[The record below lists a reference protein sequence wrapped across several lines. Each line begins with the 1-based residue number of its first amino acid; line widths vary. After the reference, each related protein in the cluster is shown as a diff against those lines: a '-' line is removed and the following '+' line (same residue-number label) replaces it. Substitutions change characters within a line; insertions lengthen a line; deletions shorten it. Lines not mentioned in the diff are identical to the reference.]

1 MAIEKTIIL
10 KADMKEA
17 LDRLGAVEKS
27 LEDINDTTKKTEKST
42 GSLATGFKGVGLAM
56 KAAGFALI
64 MKLVDSV
71 TEALMKNQE
80 IADTVETVFNSIGLV
95 FKMVSDTLIDVV
107 KSVTESTENFD
118 AMQKVVSNLMDLALT
133 PFKLAFD
140 SIKLGVQ
147 ALQLVWEKSIF
158 GGKGKDKERIAEL
171 TLSIEATKQSLKDTA
186 IEAVESGKAIAT
198 NLVEAVGEVVTIAGK
213 TTEAFKETF
222 EGITINSIIEQGK
235 AITETK
241 KNYELLALAQQR
253 LVEQYDLEAETQRG
267 IRDDIRLS
275 IEERI
280 AANNELGAVL
290 QRQSEAE
297 KAAIQSQIDSVI
309 QLEELEGKTNETK
322 AERFALETELLAIDA
337 KVKGFQAEQLTNE
350 AALQD
355 ERITNLQE
363 LSDIGKTELD
373 KQINNIEIQAEKKR
387 ELAIRTISDA
397 EELQATL
404 IAIDKDASKQKKDI
418 EEDLKKMQLD
428 GAMNIMNSLAAIGQQ
443 KLTNEQNALQKQLDQ
458 GLISQEEFDKESAK
472 IERESIKREKRNAM
486 MKILIDTAQGV
497 AGAIKAGAGIPFP
510 ANLGAIISGVA
521 AVLAGIASAK
531 ATLGKVS
538 GGGGG
543 GDGGGDT
550 PEIENAIS
558 DSQQGGIGGAAMSL
572 LPDIGITNEGQ
583 QSLQA
588 YVVEN
593 DISSSQALQEE
604 LEIQATL

>member
-17 LDRLGAVEKS
+17 LESLGNVEKS
-27 LEDINDTTKKTEKST
+27 LKDIDETTKKSEKGQS
-42 GSLATGFKGVGLAM
+42 AMAKGFKGVGLAM

-80 IADTVETVFNSIGLV
+80 IADTVETVFNSIGIV
-95 FKMVSDTLIDVV
+95 FKMVSDTLISVG
-107 KSVTESTENFD
+107 KSVLESTDNFD
-118 AMQKVVSNLMDLALT
+118 AMQKVITNLIKLSIT

-140 SIKLGVQ
+140 GIKLGIQ
-147 ALQLVWEKSIF
+147 SLQLVWEKSVF
-158 GGKGKDKERIAEL
+158 GGKGEDIERIAEL
-171 TLSIEATKQSLKDTA
+171 TASIEDTKASLKGVVTDA
-186 IEAVESGKAIAT
+186 IDSGKAIAT
-198 NLVEAVGEVVTIAGK
+198 NLGEAVGEIVTIAGK

-222 EGITINSIIEQGK
+222 EGVTVNSIIEQGK

-267 IRDDIRLS
+267 IRDDIRLTVD
-275 IEERI
+275 ERI

-373 KQINNIEIQAEKKR
+373 RQINDIEIQAEKKR
-387 ELAIRTISDA
+387 ELARRTITDA
-397 EELQATL
+397 KQLQDTL
-404 IAIDKDASKQKKDI
+404 TTIDKDAAKQKEGISRELGRQQRDI
-418 EEDLKKMQLD
+418 VANTLGAVSGLIGEETKAGKALAVGQALINTYSAAAAALAPPPL
-428 GAMNIMNSLAAIGQQ
+428 GAGPIFGPIAAIGAVASGMASVKRILST
-443 KLTNEQNALQKQLDQ
+443 KLPDSPDVPSPDLSPPSIPDTPSLQEMNTGGLG
-458 GLISQEEFDKESAK
+458 GLIPNMNTIQPVS
-472 IERESIKREKRNAM
+472 
-486 MKILIDTAQGV
+486 TAP
-497 AGAIKAGAGIPFP
+497 I
-510 ANLGAIISGVA
+510 
-521 AVLAGIASAK
+521 
-531 ATLGKVS
+531 
-538 GGGGG
+538 
-543 GDGGGDT
+543 
-550 PEIENAIS
+550 
-558 DSQQGGIGGAAMSL
+558 
-572 LPDIGITNEGQ
+572 
-583 QSLQA
+583 QA
-588 YVVEN
+588 FVVEN
-593 DISSSQALQEE
+593 DISNAQALQEE

>member
-17 LDRLGAVEKS
+17 LESLGNVEKS
-27 LEDINDTTKKTEKST
+27 LKDIDETTKKSEKGQS
-42 GSLATGFKGVGLAM
+42 AMAKGFKGVGLAM

-80 IADTVETVFNSIGLV
+80 IADTVETVFNSIGIV
-95 FKMVSDTLIDVV
+95 FKMVSDTLISVG
-107 KSVTESTENFD
+107 KSVLESTDNFD
-118 AMQKVVSNLMDLALT
+118 AMQKVITNLIKLSIT

-140 SIKLGVQ
+140 GIKLGIQ
-147 ALQLVWEKSIF
+147 SLQLVWEKSVF
-158 GGKGKDKERIAEL
+158 GGKGEDIERIAEL
-171 TLSIEATKQSLKDTA
+171 TASIEDTKASLKGVVTDA
-186 IEAVESGKAIAT
+186 IDSGKAIAT
-198 NLVEAVGEVVTIAGK
+198 NLGEAVGEIVTIAGK

-222 EGITINSIIEQGK
+222 EGVTVNSIIEQGK
-235 AITETK
+235 AITATK

-267 IRDDIRLS
+267 IRDDIRLTVD
-275 IEERI
+275 ERI

-373 KQINNIEIQAEKKR
+373 RQINDIEIQAEKKR
-387 ELAIRTISDA
+387 ELARRTITDA
-397 EELQATL
+397 KQLQDTL
-404 IAIDKDASKQKKDI
+404 TTIDKDAAKQKEGISRELGRQQRDI
-418 EEDLKKMQLD
+418 VANTLGAVSGLIGEETKAGKALAVGQALINTYSAAAAALAPPPL
-428 GAMNIMNSLAAIGQQ
+428 GAGPIFGPIAAIGAVASGMASVKRILST
-443 KLTNEQNALQKQLDQ
+443 KLPDSPDVPSPDLSPPSIPDTPSLQEMNTGGLG
-458 GLISQEEFDKESAK
+458 GLIPNMNTIQPVS
-472 IERESIKREKRNAM
+472 
-486 MKILIDTAQGV
+486 TAP
-497 AGAIKAGAGIPFP
+497 I
-510 ANLGAIISGVA
+510 
-521 AVLAGIASAK
+521 
-531 ATLGKVS
+531 
-538 GGGGG
+538 
-543 GDGGGDT
+543 
-550 PEIENAIS
+550 
-558 DSQQGGIGGAAMSL
+558 
-572 LPDIGITNEGQ
+572 
-583 QSLQA
+583 QA
-588 YVVEN
+588 FVVEN
-593 DISSSQALQEE
+593 DISNAQALQEE

>member
-17 LDRLGAVEKS
+17 LESLGNVEKS
-27 LEDINDTTKKTEKST
+27 LKDIDETTKKSEKGQS
-42 GSLATGFKGVGLAM
+42 AMAKGFKGVGLAM

-80 IADTVETVFNSIGLV
+80 IADTVETVFNSIGIV
-95 FKMVSDTLIDVV
+95 FKMVSDTLISVG
-107 KSVTESTENFD
+107 KSVLESTDNFD
-118 AMQKVVSNLMDLALT
+118 AMQKVITNLIKLSIT

-140 SIKLGVQ
+140 GIKLGIQ
-147 ALQLVWEKSIF
+147 SLQLVWEKSVF
-158 GGKGKDKERIAEL
+158 GGKGEDIERIAEL
-171 TLSIEATKQSLKDTA
+171 TASIEDTKASLKGVVTDA
-186 IEAVESGKAIAT
+186 IDSGKAIVN
-198 NLVEAVGEVVTIAGK
+198 NLGEAVGEIVTIAGK

-222 EGITINSIIEQGK
+222 EGVTVNSIIEQGK
-235 AITETK
+235 AITATK

-267 IRDDIRLS
+267 IRDDIRLTVD
-275 IEERI
+275 ERI

-373 KQINNIEIQAEKKR
+373 RQINDIEIQAEKKR
-387 ELAIRTISDA
+387 ELARRTITDA
-397 EELQATL
+397 KQLQDTL
-404 IAIDKDASKQKKDI
+404 TTIDKDAAKQKEGISRELGRQQRDI
-418 EEDLKKMQLD
+418 VANTLGAVSGLIGEETKAGKALAVGQALINTYSAAAAALAPPPL
-428 GAMNIMNSLAAIGQQ
+428 GAGPIFGPIAAIGAVASGMASVKRILST
-443 KLTNEQNALQKQLDQ
+443 KLPDSPDVPSPDLSPPSIPDTPSLQEMNTGGLG
-458 GLISQEEFDKESAK
+458 GLIPNMNTIQPVS
-472 IERESIKREKRNAM
+472 
-486 MKILIDTAQGV
+486 TAP
-497 AGAIKAGAGIPFP
+497 I
-510 ANLGAIISGVA
+510 
-521 AVLAGIASAK
+521 
-531 ATLGKVS
+531 
-538 GGGGG
+538 
-543 GDGGGDT
+543 
-550 PEIENAIS
+550 
-558 DSQQGGIGGAAMSL
+558 
-572 LPDIGITNEGQ
+572 
-583 QSLQA
+583 QA
-588 YVVEN
+588 FVVEN
-593 DISSSQALQEE
+593 DISNAQALQEE

>member
-17 LDRLGAVEKS
+17 LESLGNVEKS
-27 LEDINDTTKKTEKST
+27 LKDIDETTKKSEKGQS
-42 GSLATGFKGVGLAM
+42 AMAKGFKGVGLAM

-80 IADTVETVFNSIGLV
+80 IADTVETVFNSIGIV
-95 FKMVSDTLIDVV
+95 FKMVSDTLISVG
-107 KSVTESTENFD
+107 KSVLESTDNFD
-118 AMQKVVSNLMDLALT
+118 AMQKVITNLIKLSIT

-140 SIKLGVQ
+140 GIKLGIQ
-147 ALQLVWEKSIF
+147 SLQLVWEKSVF
-158 GGKGKDKERIAEL
+158 GGKGEDIERIAEL
-171 TLSIEATKQSLKDTA
+171 TASIEDTKASLKGVVTDA
-186 IEAVESGKAIAT
+186 IDSGKAIVN
-198 NLVEAVGEVVTIAGK
+198 NLGEAVGEIVTIAGK

-222 EGITINSIIEQGK
+222 EGVTVNSIIEQGK

-267 IRDDIRLS
+267 IRDDIRLTVD
-275 IEERI
+275 ERI

-297 KAAIQSQIDSVI
+297 KLAVQAQLDSLTE
-309 QLEELEGKTNETK
+309 LEQLEGKTNETK

-373 KQINNIEIQAEKKR
+373 RQINDIEIQAEKKR
-387 ELAIRTISDA
+387 ELARRTITDA
-397 EELQATL
+397 KQLQDTL
-404 IAIDKDASKQKKDI
+404 TTIDKDAAKQKENIARELGRQQRDI
-418 EEDLKKMQLD
+418 VANTLGAVSGLIGEETKAGKALAVGQALINTYSAAAAALAPPPV
-428 GAMNIMNSLAAIGQQ
+428 GAGPIFGPIAAIGAVAAGMSSVKKILST
-443 KLTNEQNALQKQLDQ
+443 KLPGTTDTSTPDLSPPDIPETPTLQEMNTGGLG
-458 GLISQEEFDKESAK
+458 GLIPN
-472 IERESIKREKRNAM
+472 I
-486 MKILIDTAQGV
+486 
-497 AGAIKAGAGIPFP
+497 
-510 ANLGAIISGVA
+510 
-521 AVLAGIASAK
+521 
-531 ATLGKVS
+531 
-538 GGGGG
+538 
-543 GDGGGDT
+543 
-550 PEIENAIS
+550 NAIEPVS
-558 DSQQGGIGGAAMSL
+558 TTPI
-572 LPDIGITNEGQ
+572 
-583 QSLQA
+583 QA
-588 YVVEN
+588 FVVEN
-593 DISSSQALQEE
+593 DISSAQALQEE

>member
-17 LDRLGAVEKS
+17 LESLGNVEKS
-27 LEDINDTTKKTEKST
+27 LKDIDETTKKSEKGQS
-42 GSLATGFKGVGLAM
+42 AMAKGFKGVGLAM

-80 IADTVETVFNSIGLV
+80 IADTVETVFNSIGIV
-95 FKMVSDTLIDVV
+95 FKMVSDTLISVG
-107 KSVTESTENFD
+107 KSVLESTDNFD
-118 AMQKVVSNLMDLALT
+118 AMQKVITNLIKLSIT

-140 SIKLGVQ
+140 GIKLGIQ
-147 ALQLVWEKSIF
+147 SLQLVWEKSVF
-158 GGKGKDKERIAEL
+158 GGKGEDIERIAEL
-171 TLSIEATKQSLKDTA
+171 TASIEDTKASLKGVVTDA
-186 IEAVESGKAIAT
+186 IDSGKAIVN
-198 NLVEAVGEVVTIAGK
+198 NLGEAVGEIVTIAGK

-222 EGITINSIIEQGK
+222 EGVTVNSIIEQGK

-267 IRDDIRLS
+267 IRDDIRLTVD
-275 IEERI
+275 ERI

-297 KAAIQSQIDSVI
+297 KLAVQAQLDSLTE
-309 QLEELEGKTNETK
+309 LEQLEGKTNETK

-373 KQINNIEIQAEKKR
+373 RQINDIEIQAEKKR
-387 ELAIRTISDA
+387 ELARRTITDA
-397 EELQATL
+397 KQLQDTL
-404 IAIDKDASKQKKDI
+404 TTIDKDAAKQKENIARELGRQQRDI
-418 EEDLKKMQLD
+418 VANTLGAVSGLIGEETKAGKALAVGQALINTYSAAAAALAPPPL
-428 GAMNIMNSLAAIGQQ
+428 GAGPIFGPIAAIGAVASGMASVKRILST
-443 KLTNEQNALQKQLDQ
+443 KLPDSPDVPSPDLSPPSIPDTPSLQEMNTGGLG
-458 GLISQEEFDKESAK
+458 GLIPNMNTIQPVS
-472 IERESIKREKRNAM
+472 
-486 MKILIDTAQGV
+486 TAP
-497 AGAIKAGAGIPFP
+497 I
-510 ANLGAIISGVA
+510 
-521 AVLAGIASAK
+521 
-531 ATLGKVS
+531 
-538 GGGGG
+538 
-543 GDGGGDT
+543 
-550 PEIENAIS
+550 
-558 DSQQGGIGGAAMSL
+558 
-572 LPDIGITNEGQ
+572 
-583 QSLQA
+583 QA
-588 YVVEN
+588 FVVEN
-593 DISSSQALQEE
+593 DISNAQALQEE

>member
-80 IADTVETVFNSIGLV
+80 IADTVETVFNSIGIV
-95 FKMVSDTLIDVV
+95 FKMVSDTLI
-107 KSVTESTENFD
+107 SVGKEVLSSTDNFD
-118 AMQKVVSNLMDLALT
+118 AMQKVVTNLMKLSIT
-133 PFKLAFD
+133 PLKLAFD
-140 SIKLGVQ
+140 GIKLGVQ

-186 IEAVESGKAIAT
+186 LEAVESGKAIAT
-198 NLVEAVGEVVTIAGK
+198 NLGEAVGEIVTIAGK

-222 EGITINSIIEQGK
+222 EDITVNSIIEQGK

-267 IRDDIRLS
+267 IRDDIRLTV
-275 IEERI
+275 EERI

-297 KAAIQSQIDSVI
+297 KAAIQAQIDSVI

-355 ERITNLQE
+355 EKITNLQE

-373 KQINNIEIQAEKKR
+373 RQINDIDIAAEKKR

-404 IAIDKDASKQKKDI
+404 VTIDKDAAKQKEDI
-418 EEDLKKMQLD
+418 ARELGAQQRDIVANTLGAVSGLMSEESKTGKALAVGQALINTYSAAAAALAPPPL
-428 GAMNIMNSLAAIGQQ
+428 GAGPIFGPIAAIGAVASGMASVKKILST
-443 KLTNEQNALQKQLDQ
+443 KLPGSPDVPSPDLSPPDITNTSSLQEMNTGGLG
-458 GLISQEEFDKESAK
+458 GLIPNMNTIQPTSTVP
-472 IERESIKREKRNAM
+472 I
-486 MKILIDTAQGV
+486 
-497 AGAIKAGAGIPFP
+497 
-510 ANLGAIISGVA
+510 
-521 AVLAGIASAK
+521 
-531 ATLGKVS
+531 
-538 GGGGG
+538 
-543 GDGGGDT
+543 
-550 PEIENAIS
+550 
-558 DSQQGGIGGAAMSL
+558 
-572 LPDIGITNEGQ
+572 
-583 QSLQA
+583 QA
-588 YVVEN
+588 FVVEN
-593 DISSSQALQEE
+593 DISNAQALQEE

>member
-80 IADTVETVFNSIGLV
+80 IADTVETVFNSIGIV
-95 FKMVSDTLIDVV
+95 FKMVSDTLISVG
-107 KSVTESTENFD
+107 KSVLESTDNFD
-118 AMQKVVSNLMDLALT
+118 AMQKVITNLIKLSIT

-140 SIKLGVQ
+140 GIKLGIQ
-147 ALQLVWEKSIF
+147 SLQLVWEKSVF
-158 GGKGKDKERIAEL
+158 GGKGEDIERIAEL
-171 TLSIEATKQSLKDTA
+171 TASIEDTKASLKGVVTDA
-186 IEAVESGKAIAT
+186 IDSGKAIVN
-198 NLVEAVGEVVTIAGK
+198 NLGEAVGEIVTIAGK

-222 EGITINSIIEQGK
+222 EGVTVNSIIEQGK

-267 IRDDIRLS
+267 IRDDIRLTVD
-275 IEERI
+275 ERI

-373 KQINNIEIQAEKKR
+373 RQINDIEIQAEKKR
-387 ELAIRTISDA
+387 ELARRTITDA
-397 EELQATL
+397 KQLQDTL
-404 IAIDKDASKQKKDI
+404 TTIDKDAAKQKEGISRELGRQQRDI
-418 EEDLKKMQLD
+418 VANTLGAVSGLIGEETKAGKALAVGQALINTYSAAAAALAPPPL
-428 GAMNIMNSLAAIGQQ
+428 GAGPIFGPIAAIGAVASGMASVKRILST
-443 KLTNEQNALQKQLDQ
+443 KLPDSPDVPSPDLSPPSIPDTPSLQEMNTGGLG
-458 GLISQEEFDKESAK
+458 GLIPNMNTIQPVS
-472 IERESIKREKRNAM
+472 
-486 MKILIDTAQGV
+486 TAP
-497 AGAIKAGAGIPFP
+497 I
-510 ANLGAIISGVA
+510 
-521 AVLAGIASAK
+521 
-531 ATLGKVS
+531 
-538 GGGGG
+538 
-543 GDGGGDT
+543 
-550 PEIENAIS
+550 
-558 DSQQGGIGGAAMSL
+558 
-572 LPDIGITNEGQ
+572 
-583 QSLQA
+583 QA
-588 YVVEN
+588 FVVEN
-593 DISSSQALQEE
+593 DISNAQALQEE